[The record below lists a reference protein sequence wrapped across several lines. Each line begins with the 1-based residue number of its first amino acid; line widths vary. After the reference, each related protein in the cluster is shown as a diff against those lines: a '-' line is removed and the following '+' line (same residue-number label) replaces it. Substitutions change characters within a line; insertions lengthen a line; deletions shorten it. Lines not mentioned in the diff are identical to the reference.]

1 MARIILFIIFINGSF
16 GGVLAETQ
24 RLRWAETTSTDL
36 SGLIAKINPLFEQIH
51 NVKVDIIA
59 VGTGKAIRLA
69 RNGDVDLIF
78 VHAPEAEK
86 EFDAEGYGIERLP
99 VMKNDFIIVGPKNDP
114 ARLKDSK
121 NIYDAMSQ

>member
-24 RLRWAETTSTDL
+24 RLRLAVTTSTEN
-36 SGLIAKINPLFEQIH
+36 SGLIAKINPPFEQKH

-69 RNGDVDLIF
+69 KNGDVDLIF

-86 EFDAEGYGIERLP
+86 SLL
-99 VMKNDFIIVGPKNDP
+99 
-114 ARLKDSK
+114 LK
-121 NIYDAMSQ
+121 AMVLSVYQ